1 MPMIRDPARSL
12 MKASKASGFTL
23 IEILIAMVVL
33 GIGLLGLAGLQ
44 ATGLRNSHSAYHRSQ
59 ATQLAYDMADRM
71 RVNSVGFAAGA
82 YNNGAATADNCQAN
96 ACTPAQMAGY
106 DIAQW
111 VAELAAQLPGGTGV
125 ACIDRTSNDGNWNAP
140 ACDGIGN
147 TYAVKIWWDD
157 DRSGVSRQRFVITF
171 EP

>member
-1 MPMIRDPARSL
+1 MIRNPAQTL
-12 MKASKASGFTL
+12 MKASKVSGFTL

-71 RVNSVGFAAGA
+71 RANPVGFAAGA
-82 YNNGAATADNCQAN
+82 YNDGAATNDNCQAN

-106 DIAQW
+106 DIDQW
-111 VAELAAQLPGGTGV
+111 DAELAAQLPGGSGV
-125 ACIDRTSNDGNWNAP
+125 VCIDSTSDDGTAAAP
-140 ACDGIGN
+140 ACDGNGN
-147 TYAVKIWWDD
+147 TYAIKIWWDD
-157 DRSGVSRQRFVITF
+157 NRSGVSDQRFVITF